1 MLFVIKLS
9 KLMTNIQKISNFL
22 KNNVFLNDLEKKY
35 INHNQS
41 KWNNNLRNKS
51 KNVVMVDLF
60 QWNPWIHF
68 YSYVMNFLSKKFDAK
83 IRFYYFDLYQ
93 TRQTKISLFIHKLKK
108 IYRSFNCYEGI
119 SEYNFKYHTNEKK
132 TYTEKFKKLNFNHQ
146 KLAKYRYKGVLIGD
160 LIYSNYLRIN
170 YVPTI
175 NMRDKKLENLFIR
188 AHKIYNEL
196 EKYFKNNNVKC
207 IVPSHVCYVSYGI
220 ISKIALKKKIPII
233 KISSKFRG
241 NRSFRLL
248 KVSSKH
254 LTEEQPYFDYKKT
267 FLKFDK
273 KQKIKALKIGKKLI
287 EDRVSGF
294 YDPNLPYMT
303 LSSFHNNKKNKIKN
317 SKKRGKIFL
326 FPHCYFDNPHRYRKM
341 IFPDFYFQIK
351 FFLDLSKKY
360 TDFDWYYKPHPNELR
375 VDLNVHKNILKN
387 YPNIIYLDK
396 DVSHKTII
404 DLKPTCVI
412 TNHGT
417 LAHEYAYF
425 KIPVINT
432 GDNPHIN
439 YNFCLHFKSNKKII
453 KNFKNLRNCKK
464 KINFDKKEIYEYM
477 FLQYE
482 YFPNLN
488 NEKKLLKDSY
498 FSFKNIKLN
507 NSSKVFPKFF
517 NQSKKVDRN
526 IETYVENFIEKNL

>member
-1 MLFVIKLS
+1 
-9 KLMTNIQKISNFL
+9 
-22 KNNVFLNDLEKKY
+22 
-35 INHNQS
+35 
-41 KWNNNLRNKS
+41 
-51 KNVVMVDLF
+51 
-60 QWNPWIHF
+60 
-68 YSYVMNFLSKKFDAK
+68 
-83 IRFYYFDLYQ
+83 
-93 TRQTKISLFIHKLKK
+93 
-108 IYRSFNCYEGI
+108 
-119 SEYNFKYHTNEKK
+119 
-132 TYTEKFKKLNFNHQ
+132 
-146 KLAKYRYKGVLIGD
+146 
-160 LIYSNYLRIN
+160 
-170 YVPTI
+170 
-175 NMRDKKLENLFIR
+175 
-188 AHKIYNEL
+188 
-196 EKYFKNNNVKC
+196 
-207 IVPSHVCYVSYGI
+207 
-220 ISKIALKKKIPII
+220 
-233 KISSKFRG
+233 
-241 NRSFRLL
+241 
-248 KVSSKH
+248 
-254 LTEEQPYFDYKKT
+254 
-267 FLKFDK
+267 
-273 KQKIKALKIGKKLI
+273 
-287 EDRVSGF
+287 
-294 YDPNLPYMT
+294 
-303 LSSFHNNKKNKIKN
+303 
-317 SKKRGKIFL
+317 
-326 FPHCYFDNPHRYRKM
+326 M
-341 IFPDFYFQIK
+341 IFSDFYFQMK

-360 TDFDWYYKPHPNELR
+360 SDFDWYYKPHPNELR

-439 YNFCLHFKSNKKII
+439 YNFCLHFKSKKEII

-464 KINFDKKEIYEYM
+464 KINFNKKEIYEYM

-507 NSSKVFPKFF
+507 NSSKVFSKFF